1 MPTPI
6 VTALKA
12 AITQGQLVALSGI
25 VGCGKTTTLHR
36 LHEMLGR
43 EPNIVVSRSL
53 AVDKDRVHLGT
64 LMMAL
69 FYDLAREKDIT
80 IPTQPERRERQLLE
94 LIHRRRK
101 TVALFLT
108 KHMTSIAGRCWA

>member
-1 MPTPI
+1 LPTPI

-69 FYDLAREKDIT
+69 FYDLAPEKDIT

-108 KHMTSIAGRCWA
+108 KHMTSIAGRYWA

>member
-1 MPTPI
+1 MLYEVMAYYGFRRDLRHVGYFETDQSQQI
-6 VTALKA
+6 VAALKA

-36 LHEMLGR
+36 LHEVLGR
-43 EPNIVVSRSL
+43 EPDIVVSKSL

-69 FYDLAREKDIT
+69 FYDLAPEQDVT
-80 IPTQPERRERQLLE
+80 IPTQPEKRER
-94 LIHRRRK
+94 
-101 TVALFLT
+101 
-108 KHMTSIAGRCWA
+108 